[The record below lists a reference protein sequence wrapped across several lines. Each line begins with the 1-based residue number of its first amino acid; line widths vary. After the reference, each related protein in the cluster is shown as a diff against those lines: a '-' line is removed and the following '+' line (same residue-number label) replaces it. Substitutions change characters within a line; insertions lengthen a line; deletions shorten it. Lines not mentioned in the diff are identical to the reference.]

1 MKVTISQ
8 STLLEAL
15 KRGALAALSDEAQAD
30 TSTLSRLIKSVKIKA
45 DNDSITFESATALIA
60 SKYVSPLS
68 EDTTVKEVGNAMVSA
83 KDLYEWVN
91 RQGDCVIGLRS
102 KDLESPEL
110 ISVSGGNSD
119 VSSKASIKK
128 IGTLEIVSKDASKTG
143 SKWSLDSYDSD
154 QVPLID
160 YDFKNKSLFELP
172 LEQLVEGIKHVSFV
186 AMPKD
191 ADHLFDTV
199 SFQHKD
205 GKLYLVTTDCARCSL
220 YHIPNADNI
229 SIKSTIT
236 SKQMEESGMAN
247 AWEHNLLINCKML
260 SNICKLSSDMSPLKF
275 YRDETKNRAY
285 IYQPGFM
292 VRLATAEKG
301 MIEKYPPLDLFLNK
315 KYNELCKISAGILTS
330 RLNTVSIVN
339 KNAILFDFK
348 DNQLTLTGMSESGQ
362 SPCIANLE
370 VPELKEALKRV
381 WNVQHFL
388 DVLKVIGTEVK
399 VLVPTDKNKDS
410 IKLISPEKSN
420 VEYYAM
426 AVERSK
432 YNLND

>member
-1 MKVTISQ
+1 MKITISQ
-8 STLLEAL
+8 KVLSEAL

-30 TSTLSRLIKSVKIKA
+30 SSTLSRLIKSVKIKA

-60 SKYVSPLS
+60 SRYVSPLS
-68 EDTTVKEVGNAMVSA
+68 EDATVKEVGNVMVPA
-83 KDLYEWVN
+83 KELYEWVN
-91 RQGDCVIGLRS
+91 RQGDCIIALRS
-102 KDLESPEL
+102 KDLDSPEL
-110 ISVSGGNSD
+110 ISVSSGNMDSL
-119 VSSKASIKK
+119 SKASIKK
-128 IGTLEIVSKDASKTG
+128 TGTLDLLSKDSSKTG

-160 YDFKNKSLFELP
+160 YDFENKSLFELP
-172 LEQLVEGIKHVSFV
+172 LEQLEEGLKYVSFV

-205 GKLYLVTTDCARCSL
+205 GKMYLVTTDCARCSL

-229 SIKSTIT
+229 TLKSTIT
-236 SKQMEESGMAN
+236 SKQMEESGMNN
-247 AWEHNLLINCKML
+247 AWEHNILINCKIL
-260 SNICKLSSDMSPLKF
+260 SNICKLSSDVSPLKF
-275 YRDETKNRAY
+275 YRDEHKNRAY
-285 IYQPGFM
+285 IYQPGFI

-315 KYNELCKISAGILTS
+315 KYTELCKIPVNVLTS

-339 KNAILFDFK
+339 KSAILFDFK
-348 DNQLTLTGMSESGQ
+348 GDKLTLTGMSESGQ
-362 SPCIANLE
+362 SPCMANVDVQVLNE
-370 VPELKEALKRV
+370 ELKRV

-388 DVLKVIGTEVK
+388 DVLKVIGSEIK
-399 VLVPTDKNKDS
+399 LLIPTDKNKDS
-410 IKLISPEKSN
+410 IKILSPEKSN